1 MKIQITQVNY
11 GRTINMGNYE
21 SVRLDLTAK
30 VNQGEDYKQVLEE
43 LKGEILK
50 LEKRTK
56 KEGFWRNE
64 EPKTRRIRDCYH
76 DYDYSLYEQA

>member
-30 VNQGEDYKQVLEE
+30 VNQGEDYKEVLEE

-56 KEGFWRNE
+56 KEGF
-64 EPKTRRIRDCYH
+64 
-76 DYDYSLYEQA
+76 